1 MLKNDPGIFPLFSG
15 DHFEAINDAS
25 KAMIR
30 RLIEEGQQTGVFR
43 PVDIDRVSHLLS
55 VYKMLIVGSYIETGT
70 QTSREAFDQF
80 IDIAVRG
87 L

>member
-1 MLKNDPGIFPLFSG
+1 
-15 DHFEAINDAS
+15 
-25 KAMIR
+25 MIR

-43 PVDIDRVSHLLS
+43 PVDIDRVSHLFFS
-55 VYKMLIVGSYIETGT
+55 VYKMFIVGSYIETGT

-87 L
+87 LLTEKGAEAYGRLDG